1 MIVENSIYKS
11 NNIVLAMVRNGSR
24 YLSDMCEEH
33 SIEKENRTVDM
44 GIKLERLFLIIAFLF
59 NYFFNLTVYKY

>member
-1 MIVENSIYKS
+1 MIVRNSIYKS

-33 SIEKENRTVDM
+33 SIEKENGIVDM
-44 GIKLERLFLIIAFLF
+44 GIKLKL
-59 NYFFNLTVYKY
+59 N

>member
-1 MIVENSIYKS
+1 MIVRNLIYKS
-11 NNIVLAMVRNGSR
+11 NNIVLAMGRNGSG

-44 GIKLERLFLIIAFLF
+44 GIKL
-59 NYFFNLTVYKY
+59 N

>member
-24 YLSDMCEEH
+24 HLSDMCEECG
-33 SIEKENRTVDM
+33 IEKENGIVDM
-44 GIKLERLFLIIAFLF
+44 GIKLKL
-59 NYFFNLTVYKY
+59 N